1 MMKLTCFRKSSAL
14 NELVSRRLKDLS
26 KSNFLIVSFEFGHS
40 VSLLTFRVFSLFGSV
55 SSAYTLRVL
64 LS

>member
-1 MMKLTCFRKSSAL
+1 MMKQICFRKSSAL